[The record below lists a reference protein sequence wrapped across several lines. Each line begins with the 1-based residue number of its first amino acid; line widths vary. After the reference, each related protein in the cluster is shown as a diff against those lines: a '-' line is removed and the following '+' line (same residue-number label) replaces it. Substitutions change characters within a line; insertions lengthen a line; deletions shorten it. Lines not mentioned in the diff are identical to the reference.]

1 MKMKLNLVREFYDE
15 EGEVVDA
22 DVEELC
28 IDGDDLESLVQEFP
42 MCSESYLCEDEQLTN
57 VWLHT
62 DIEQNFRTG
71 EMEQQSL
78 HFTRNQTKEAKQLWG
93 SMLLKYFQKN
103 K

>member
-1 MKMKLNLVREFYDE
+1 MKMKLNLVREFYNE
-15 EGEVVDA
+15 EGDVIDA

-42 MCSESYLCEDEQLTN
+42 MCSQSYLREDEELTN
-57 VWLHT
+57 VWLT
-62 DIEQNFRTG
+62 TEVEQNFRTD
-71 EMEQQSL
+71 EVESQSL
-78 HFTRNQTKEAKQLWG
+78 HFTRGQSKEAKQLWG